1 MRWRESGQK
10 GLPADAGRIRG
21 FCRLWAKGLKIFLNE
36 GARSFVRKTIN
47 KFRRCLVWGEPFLA
61 GIDPWQDI
69 NERYATWLAK
79 RSLDSSSLAAI
90 KNEAASLTFK
100 PLVSIVTPV
109 YNVEE
114 AWLHKTIESVLDQ
127 VYSHWELCI
136 VDDASTQPHVS
147 ILLTAFAEKEP
158 RIKMA
163 FLDKNIGIS
172 GATNKAAQMAKGEF
186 LAFLDHDD
194 ELAPTALFEVV
205 KQLNI
210 APELDLLYSDED
222 KIDGT
227 GLRTE
232 PSFKPSWSPD
242 LLLSTNYINHLSVV
256 RKKLFDEIGGLR
268 SGFDGSQNY
277 DLLLRLTERTDR
289 IAHIPKILYHW
300 RQIPNSTASSV
311 LAKPIAY
318 ESAQLG
324 LQQALKRR
332 RLAGRIEALGA
343 GRYRIRH
350 LLESEPRV
358 SIIIPTRD
366 KVKLLKAC
374 IASIEKKSTYAN
386 YEILVIDNDSAESDT
401 QRYLSEIKAV
411 HRVLAYRYPFNWS
424 AINNFAARQSQG
436 EYLLFLNNDVE
447 VAEPTWLEAMLGHAQ
462 RDAVGVVG
470 AKLLYPDR
478 TIQHAG
484 VMIGLGGSCD
494 HAFKGLHVESSSYL
508 GLTDLVRNCSAVTGA
523 CMMVRRAMFEAV
535 GGFDENLRMAG
546 GDVDFCFRVRERGCF
561 VVYTPFAVLYHHESA
576 TRGIQ
581 HPIEDDDYLHLRWGP
596 LLSRGDPYYNPNLLS
611 LFRDRR

>member
-1 MRWRESGQK
+1 MRWCAFWQK
-10 GLPADAGRIRG
+10 ELPPNPGRIRG
-21 FCRLWAKGLKIFLNE
+21 FCRLCAKGLKIFLNE
-36 GARSFVRKTIN
+36 GTRSFVRKAIN
-47 KFRRCLVWGEPFLA
+47 KFRRCRVWGEPFLA
-61 GIDPWQDI
+61 GVNPWQDI
-69 NERYATWLAK
+69 NECYAIWLEK
-79 RSLDSSSLAAI
+79 HSLDDSSLAAI
-90 KNEAASLTFK
+90 ENDAASLTFK

-114 AWLHKTIESVLDQ
+114 AWLRKTIESVLAQ
-127 VYSHWELCI
+127 VYSRWELCI
-136 VDDASTQPHVS
+136 VDDASTEPHVS
-147 ILLTAFAEKEP
+147 FVLNAFAEQEP
-158 RIKMA
+158 RIKLA
-163 FLDKNIGIS
+163 FLDVNIGIS

-194 ELAPTALFEVV
+194 ELAPTALYEVV

-210 APELDLLYSDED
+210 AKDLDLLYSDED
-222 KIDGT
+222 KIDEAGH
-227 GLRTE
+227 RTE
-232 PSFKPSWSPD
+232 PSFKPCWSPD
-242 LLLSTNYINHLSVV
+242 LLFSTNYINHLTVV

-268 SGFDGSQNY
+268 PGFDGSQDY

-300 RQIPNSTASSV
+300 RQIPNSTASSILV
-311 LAKPIAY
+311 KPIAY
-318 ESAQLG
+318 ESAQLA

-332 RLAGRIEALGA
+332 QLAGRMEALGP
-343 GRYRIRH
+343 GRYRICH
-350 LLESEPRV
+350 LIENEPRV
-358 SIIIPTRD
+358 SIIIPTKD

-386 YEILVIDNDSAESDT
+386 YEILVVDNNSSELDT
-401 QRYLSEIKAV
+401 RRYFSEIKAH
-411 HRVLAYRYPFNWS
+411 HRVVAFRHPFNWS
-424 AINNFAARQSQG
+424 AINNFAARQCQG

-462 RDAVGVVG
+462 RDSVGVVG

-494 HAFKGLHVESSSYL
+494 HAFKGLRADSTSYL
-508 GLTDLVRNCSAVTGA
+508 GLADLVRNCSAVTGA
-523 CMMVRRAMFEAV
+523 CMMVRRAIFAAV

-546 GDVDFCFRVRERGCF
+546 GDVDFCFRVRQRGYW

-576 TRGIQ
+576 TRGIL
-581 HPIEDDDYLHLRWGP
+581 HPLDDDDYMHRQWGN
-596 LLSRGDPYYNPNLLS
+596 LLSHGDPYYNSQLFS